1 MEAINVKL
9 LEKIAGILRKNE
21 DSLMGSR
28 WQNIEAEVIATQAI
42 CSCFYNYEK
51 TGDPFTWAHKDVAS
65 RDLLSGVDNGSALS
79 RLIHEGSVIMETYQ
93 GNSDCPKNTLHIDGT
108 PQILRVTNEL
118 LGYVDQFVS

>member
-1 MEAINVKL
+1 MEAINAEL
-9 LEKIAGILRKNE
+9 LKKIADILKKNQ

-42 CSCFYNYEK
+42 CSCFYNYKK
-51 TGDPFTWAHKDVAS
+51 TGDSFTWANKNVAS

-79 RLIHEGSVIMETYQ
+79 RLISEGSVIMETYS
-93 GNSDCPKNTLHIDGT
+93 GNADCPQNTLHIDGA

-118 LGYVDQFVS
+118 LEYVDQFVS

>member
-9 LEKIAGILRKNE
+9 LEKIAGILKKNQ

-28 WQNIEAEVIATQAI
+28 WQNIEVETIATQAI
-42 CSCFYNYEK
+42 RSCFYNYKE
-51 TGDPFTWAHKDVAS
+51 TGDSFSWAHKNVAS

-79 RLIHEGSVIMETYQ
+79 RLIHEGAVIMETYQ
-93 GNSDCPKNTLHIDGT
+93 GNSDCPQNTLCIDGA

-118 LGYVDQFVS
+118 LEYVDQFVS